1 MRTVLKLFAVAVL
14 AVGAWLAWGLW
25 LPVRPAGQKFVLLHP
40 GYSTRHIATELNK
53 AGVIRSPRA
62 FLLWHYV
69 AKPKSLK
76 AGEYLFDKSANAIQ
90 VHKRLIRG
98 DVYEHTV
105 TIPEGFNMFDV
116 AAAVEAAGLGSRG
129 DFLGVARSSASMV
142 KDIDPEATSLEGYLF
157 PDTYQFTR
165 TQSMQDIAAVMVRHF
180 RQEAKSIGLT
190 GDVHLIV
197 TMASIV
203 EKETAVPSERP
214 EVASVY
220 YNRLEKRIALDA
232 DPSVIYAALLAGE
245 YEGALHH
252 ATLQIDSPYNTYRRA
267 GLPPG
272 PIANP
277 GRDALIAAM
286 HPAQTDFLYFVSD
299 NQGHH
304 KFARSLDEHNRNVA
318 AYRRAVS
325 ANR

>member
-1 MRTVLKLFAVAVL
+1 MRTLLKLFGIAVL
-14 AVGAWLAWGLW
+14 VVAAWLAWGLW
-25 LPVRPAGQKFVLLHP
+25 LPVTPAGQKFVLLHP
-40 GYSTRHIATELNK
+40 GYSTRHIAAELNK

-62 FLLWHYV
+62 FLLWHYL
-69 AKPKSLK
+69 ATPRSLK
-76 AGEYLFDKSANAIQ
+76 AGEYLFDRSANAMQ
-90 VHKRLIRG
+90 VHDRLAHG
-98 DVYEHTV
+98 DIYEHTV

-116 AAAVEAAGLGSRG
+116 AAAVEAAGLGSREE
-129 DFLGVARSSASMV
+129 FLAAAKSGASMI
-142 KDIDPEATSLEGYLF
+142 KDLDPQATSLEGYLF

-165 TQSMQDIAAVMVRHF
+165 TQSMQDIAGVMVRHF
-180 RQEAKSIGLT
+180 RQEAKSIGLA

-203 EKETAVPSERP
+203 EKETAVPAERP

-277 GRDALIAAM
+277 GRDALVAAM
-286 HPAQTDFLYFVSD
+286 HPAQTDYLYFVSD

-325 ANR
+325 ASR